1 MREFSNYSVVHTL
14 DSKYVVEHFRA
25 WFETNEKV
33 KDEKLSLYIEMELCH
48 KTLEDLI
55 DEMQE
60 NLIVSETLITIGY
73 YIASQLFIEIIECV
87 NYLHKHNPP
96 LIHQDLKPANILL
109 KKDNNSKI
117 ILKIADF
124 GLIALHKYAE
134 QTHSIDKGTP
144 KYMAPEVINDE
155 KYNTKADI
163 YSLGVIMLNM
173 FDFDFDRY
181 NHIFFIAFR

>member
-1 MREFSNYSVVHTL
+1 
-14 DSKYVVEHFRA
+14 
-25 WFETNEKV
+25 
-33 KDEKLSLYIEMELCH
+33 MELCY

-60 NLIVSETLITIGY
+60 NLIVSETLIPIGY
-73 YIASQLFIEIIECV
+73 YIASQLFIEILECI

-96 LIHQDLKPANILL
+96 FIRRDLKPVNILL
-109 KKDNNSKI
+109 KRDNNNKI

-134 QTHSIDKGTP
+134 QTHSIDKRTP
-144 KYMAPEVINDE
+144 KNMAPEYVNDE
-155 KYNTKADI
+155 KYDTKADI
-163 YSLGVIMLNM
+163 YSSGVIMLNI

-181 NHIFFIAFR
+181 NHIFFIAFRLHNNFN